1 MKIPT
6 VKVPKFTTTL
16 PVSGEKIEFRP
27 FLVKEEKLLLLAS
40 ESTDTDSAVN
50 AISDIVESCTD
61 GKVKSSE
68 YCLADIQWI
77 FLQIRSK
84 SIGDEIN
91 LYLICGKCNH
101 KHLKT
106 LTINDFEV
114 RLVEEKAKVI
124 NIDGSVRVELKYPT
138 IHHYNHLFETS
149 DDGAVYDVVADCI
162 TKIYNDDEVFINEG
176 KTHQELRE
184 FVDNLTAE
192 QFEPFEQF
200 FEDMPVLFK
209 QIDFKCVE
217 CESDNTLMVNS
228 VQHFFA

>member
-68 YCLADIQWI
+68 YCLADIQWM

-162 TKIYNDDEVFINEG
+162 TKIYNDDEVFRLNLS
-176 KTHQELRE
+176 H
-184 FVDNLTAE
+184 DN
-192 QFEPFEQF
+192 
-200 FEDMPVLFK
+200 
-209 QIDFKCVE
+209 
-217 CESDNTLMVNS
+217 MVNFYKTNFLLMQIHKYS
-228 VQHFFA
+228 LTEIENMMPWERETYIGMLLQYLEKKNNEQ

>member
-1 MKIPT
+1 
-6 VKVPKFTTTL
+6 
-16 PVSGEKIEFRP
+16 
-27 FLVKEEKLLLLAS
+27 
-40 ESTDTDSAVN
+40 
-50 AISDIVESCTD
+50 
-61 GKVKSSE
+61 
-68 YCLADIQWI
+68 
-77 FLQIRSK
+77 
-84 SIGDEIN
+84 
-91 LYLICGKCNH
+91 
-101 KHLKT
+101 LKT